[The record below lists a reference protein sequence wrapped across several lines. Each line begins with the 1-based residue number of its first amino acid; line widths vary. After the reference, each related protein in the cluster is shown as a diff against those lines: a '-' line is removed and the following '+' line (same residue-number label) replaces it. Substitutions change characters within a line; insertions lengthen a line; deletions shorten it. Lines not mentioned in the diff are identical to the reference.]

1 MTTLAFKSQ
10 LHRSIEQFSQAGAQT
25 KLVILHYLAQKLYRA
40 SDSATPSA
48 FFSQKVQTVLKQLQ
62 QLPRADRHE
71 ALEEILHGIPTRLTE
86 AYGELDT
93 NMRMAFWYRLA
104 NNHRG
109 DALLANQPL
118 PSWNQ
123 EQHSLLSALEACDCN
138 ELITFL
144 RAAVAAKAVAAIA

>member
-86 AYGELDT
+86 VYSELDT

-104 NNHRG
+104 NSHRG
-109 DALLANQPL
+109 EALLAQQPL
-118 PSWNQ
+118 SSWNP
-123 EQHSLLSALEACDCN
+123 EQHVLLSELETCDCN
-138 ELITFL
+138 ELIAFL
-144 RAAVAAKAVAAIA
+144 REAVAAKELTAIA